1 MTNDIL
7 QIPQIPSVAPE
18 HLQNDY
24 HIGFTGDIAT
34 RLQAARW
41 TDETRS
47 AKAFPEHVDAAMA
60 EFIAAQAEE
69 DAAYVVMQGSILT
82 RQRRQQAERRDMLL
96 SSVKRVVGAFASLT
110 VFPERQ
116 RWAATIRSSMLRYS
130 LNPDSGIEAQTVATA
145 QWLADLMADG
155 RSVEAA
161 RALGIYDTLVELQ
174 QVNAQVQQLTADRN
188 DERSAK
194 QPAGL
199 LRARRA
205 TDRAFRALALML
217 NAGAVMAWPDN
228 ARYTELIRSV
238 EETVKYYRQLSADR
252 RRTSRRV
259 LVKSPV
265 VGNRSYAA
273 VGGWTWRRLI
283 QDSKAALAVDTDASP
298 QRIVSTD
305 KKALKAGGLVLAL
318 AGAAVA
324 PTDEVDSAREYELIA
339 VG

>member
-47 AKAFPEHVDAAMA
+47 EKVFPDHVDAAMA

-69 DAAYVVMQGSILT
+69 DAAYLVMQGSILT

-96 SSVKRVVGAFASLT
+96 ASVKRVVGAFATLT

-116 RWAATIRSSMLRYS
+116 QWATTIQSSMLRYS
-130 LNPDSGIEAQTVATA
+130 LNPDSGIEAMTVATA
-145 QWLADLMADG
+145 QWLDDLMADLP
-155 RSVEAA
+155 SVEAA
-161 RALGIYDTLVELQ
+161 RALDIYDTLVELR
-174 QVNAQVQQLTADRN
+174 QVNDQVQQLTAERN

-194 QPAGL
+194 VPEGL
-199 LRARRA
+199 LRARRS

-238 EETVKYYRQLSADR
+238 EETIKYYRQLSADR

-265 VGNRSYAA
+265 VGNRSYAT
-273 VGGWTWRRLI
+273 VGGWSWRRLL
-283 QDSKAALAVDTDASP
+283 QEGKAALAVDAATAP

-305 KKALKAGGLVLAL
+305 KKAVRAGGLVLAL
-318 AGAAVA
+318 NGVPVA
-324 PTDEVDSAREYELIA
+324 PTDEVDASQAYELMKE
-339 VG
+339 